1 MRLELDERPIAQKQP
16 PSDERMICEPA
27 RARRSR
33 ASAFLRNAREE
44 RGQYNYVGQGGEGG
58 VLSGIASG
66 LGAWCVC
73 MHSAQVH
80 QWPGGIERGQRYI
93 LGQGLGLGG
102 RGSAMQAVRLAGDG
116 PPKTPRQYNV
126 HRDASRKCYI
136 TMARYDN
143 DGHGC

>member
-1 MRLELDERPIAQKQP
+1 
-16 PSDERMICEPA
+16 MICEPA
-27 RARRSR
+27 GARRSR

-80 QWPGGIERGQRYI
+80 QWPGGIERAEVYI
-93 LGQGLGLGG
+93 RAGSWLGG
-102 RGSAMQAVRLAGDG
+102 TGRERHAGG
-116 PPKTPRQYNV
+116 KASWGWAAE
-126 HRDASRKCYI
+126 DAA
-136 TMARYDN
+136 TM
-143 DGHGC
+143 